1 MGGKDPVQGRIGGT
15 MTPSDDA
22 KKRPGQSGAG
32 AEAEAARKARQAEQL
47 RANLA
52 KRKAQQRKRDTPP
65 SGKEGA

>member
-1 MGGKDPVQGRIGGT
+1 

-22 KKRPGQSGAG
+22 KNDRSRSPSGAET
-32 AEAEAARKARQAEQL
+32 AAARKARQAEQL

-52 KRKAQQRKRDTPP
+52 KRKAQQRKRDTVP

>member
-1 MGGKDPVQGRIGGT
+1 

-22 KKRPGQSGAG
+22 KKRPGQSGVG
-32 AEAEAARKARQAEQL
+32 TEAEAARKARQAEQL

-65 SGKEGA
+65 SAKEDA

>member
-1 MGGKDPVQGRIGGT
+1 
-15 MTPSDDA
+15 MTQSDDA

-32 AEAEAARKARQAEQL
+32 AAAEAARKARQAEQL

-52 KRKAQQRKRDTPP
+52 KRKAQQRKRDTIP